1 MYLYWGGSLHM
12 QPCVVA
18 TARIILTRKS
28 GILQRQSDNKIYY
41 ANAVAAFAR
50 ILQHAIQTDLASDT
64 P

>member
-1 MYLYWGGSLHM
+1 M